1 MITNITGF
9 TKEDIIKL
17 IQKIIDDTE
26 ENRVMS
32 VKLYNHMEAAMM
44 SNKGDLVVL
53 SQMADRYLEQS
64 TRQADILVKLAQ
76 VMQKLRQTED
86 EANKDSEGNQK
97 KTDYTKIL
105 QDLDMIQKTPFDRKN
120 RGKEVVNLSD
130 LFVAPP
136 KQIIEAPKTEPPKNI
151 NQSDIELETDL

>member
-86 EANKDSEGNQK
+86 EANKDADGNQK
-97 KTDYTKIL
+97 KNDYTKIISEL
-105 QDLDMIQKTPFDRKN
+105 DLITKSPFIRKTHKPA
-120 RGKEVVNLSD
+120 VLSD
-130 LFVAPP
+130 LSIADPLN
-136 KQIIEAPKTEPPKNI
+136 QEAPKKESQKTTLNEGN
-151 NQSDIELETDL
+151 IELETEI